1 MFKFIIIMLTGVI
14 PVKMGIYNQL
24 SFVALIPDYLSGSL
38 RRTVQYAAFLL
49 ISRALPLDAFD
60 QPGIKL
66 LFQQPVRGSRKY
78 YGNS

>member
-1 MFKFIIIMLTGVI
+1 MLTGVI

-38 RRTVQYAAFLL
+38 RRTVQYAAFFL

-60 QPGIKL
+60 
-66 LFQQPVRGSRKY
+66 
-78 YGNS
+78 